1 MRCLYWAVALCVATA
16 PLTAA
21 PLVAYVVED
30 DAIAAPLTSAPG
42 DAARGRAVVASRQIG
57 TCVLCHAG
65 PFPEER
71 LPATIAPDLRGV
83 AARLSPGQIRL
94 RLVDS
99 SRVNPQTVMPAY
111 YRQDG
116 LNRVA
121 AAFAD
126 RPVLTAQ
133 QIEDAVAFLTT
144 LTEP

>member
-1 MRCLYWAVALCVATA
+1 MATA

-21 PLVAYVVED
+21 PLVDYVVED
-30 DAIAAPLTSAPG
+30 DAIAAPLTSVPG
-42 DAARGRAVVASRQIG
+42 DAARGRAVVASRQTG

-71 LPATIAPDLRGV
+71 LPASIAPDLRGV

>member
-21 PLVAYVVED
+21 PLVDYVVED
-30 DAIAAPLTSAPG
+30 DAIAAPLTSVPG
-42 DAARGRAVVASRQIG
+42 DAARGRVVVASRQTG